1 MLTFHSL
8 FILYCMYVLRLDFL
22 TRSMSTTDR
31 ISLDTTLVCLDS
43 TKVRKTT
50 RREFLYVL
58 PSWQVYIRP
67 VLLEEIELV

>member
-1 MLTFHSL
+1 MP
-8 FILYCMYVLRLDFL
+8 
-22 TRSMSTTDR
+22 TTDC
-31 ISLDTTLVCLDS
+31 ISLDATLVCLDS